1 MSNTAVVSPVAVASV
16 AAAPVVVAGAAVY
29 WLLRETPA
37 DRGARAR
44 LKATRLQERLDAAR
58 CDLGALPTVAPLLE
72 TAERLGYQLEPVHA
86 PLTTSGVADTRQL
99 PEPLLV
105 ACAPDGRLSLHAESD
120 RGRSAAHRLLAE
132 HATRTAFEHLSALGM
147 QPTLTTLPSGEIEI
161 AARELTARP
170 DGAARIT
177 AQVQPDGVTHVDIDG
192 LRGTRCEQLLQGIA
206 RAQGG
211 VVSER
216 RFKPAAFQRPGES
229 IKKRLRV

>member
-44 LKATRLQERLDAAR
+44 LKAARLQERLDAAA
-58 CDLGALPTVAPLLE
+58 CDLSALPTVAPLLE

-86 PLTTSGVADTRQL
+86 PLTSDVADARHL

-132 HATRTAFEHLSALGM
+132 HASRTALEHLCALGM

-161 AARELTARP
+161 AAREPTTRP
-170 DGAARIT
+170 DGAARVT
-177 AQVQPDGVTHVDIDG
+177 AHVQPDGATRVDIDG
-192 LRGTRCEQLLQGIA
+192 LQPGI
-206 RAQGG
+206 G
-211 VVSER
+211 
-216 RFKPAAFQRPGES
+216 
-229 IKKRLRV
+229 